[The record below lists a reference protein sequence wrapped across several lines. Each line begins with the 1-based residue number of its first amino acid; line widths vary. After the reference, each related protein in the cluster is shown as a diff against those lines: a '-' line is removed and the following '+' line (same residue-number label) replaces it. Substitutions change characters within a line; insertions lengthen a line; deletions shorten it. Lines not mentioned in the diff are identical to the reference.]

1 MAQQFEDDFGGRI
14 AEKLMHVDVRIAG
27 ANAREVTQL
36 EREQSRIDWKDRN
49 SANMEKIAKGEVT
62 PIYR

>member
-14 AEKLMHVDVRIAG
+14 AEKLMHVDVRLPHEFS
-27 ANAREVTQL
+27 REVTQQQ
-36 EREQSRIDWKDRN
+36 REQGRIDWKDRN
-49 SANMEKIAKGEVT
+49 SANMKKIAQGEVT